1 MNYRIVFRTLGKV
14 MTIAAM
20 VLLIPF
26 FVGIGYGE
34 SEAYLSFLV
43 PMAILFALGLPLSF
57 IKVKDKA
64 MFAKEGFVIVS
75 LCWITLSLIGALPFV
90 FSGTIPSYI
99 DAFFETVSGLTT
111 TGASILSPAQVDIM
125 YTGHKGI
132 MFWRMFTHWIGGM
145 GVLVFV
151 LALFPT
157 LGDGA
162 IHLYKAEAP
171 GPDSSKLVSKIV
183 HTARILY
190 TIYIVLTLVQIIM
203 LLSSGVMPLYDCVT
217 YSFSTAGTGGFT
229 LTSQGVTQYNSVYC
243 EMVMA
248 VFMFLFGINF
258 NIYYFILIGA
268 VSKVFRNE
276 ELRTYLII
284 VIVATLVIAVNILS
298 VCANFGEALRY
309 AFFQTTSISS
319 TTGLA
324 TADFDSW
331 PALSKSVLMILM
343 IFGACGGSTAG
354 GIKISRL
361 VILCKS
367 GFYDIKKMVHPK
379 AVYTVKLD
387 GTPIGKETERNA
399 RSYLVVWFVIVLVST
414 LLVSIDDYCGGSLM
428 TSFSGTLAC
437 IGNVG
442 PGFAGV
448 GPMLSYGGLNAF
460 SKLVLSFVMLVGR
473 LEIFPLI
480 VLFSPRTWRRA
491 G

>member
-14 MTIAAM
+14 MLIATA

-26 FVGIGYGE
+26 FVGVGYGE
-34 SEAYLSFLV
+34 TEVYLSFLV
-43 PMAILFALGLPLSF
+43 PMAILLALGLPLSF

-64 MFAKEGFVIVS
+64 IFAKEGFVIVS
-75 LCWITLSLIGALPFV
+75 LCWIMLALIGALPFV
-90 FSGTIPSYI
+90 LSGTITNYI
-99 DAFFETVSGLTT
+99 DAVFETVSGLTT
-111 TGASILSPAQVDIM
+111 TGASVLSPSAVDSM
-125 YTGHKGI
+125 YAGHKGI

-151 LALFPT
+151 LAVFPS

-190 TIYIVLTLVQIIM
+190 SIYIGLTVVQIIM
-203 LLSSGVMPLYDCVT
+203 LLCSGVMPLYDCVA
-217 YSFSTAGTGGFT
+217 YSFSTAGTGGFA
-229 LTSQGVTQYNSVYC
+229 LSGAGVSQYNSVYC

-284 VIVATLVIAVNILS
+284 VIVATLIVAINLLS
-298 VCANFGEALRY
+298 ITANFGEALRY
-309 AFFQTTSISS
+309 AFFQTASISS

-324 TADFDSW
+324 TANFDGW

-343 IFGACGGSTAG
+343 MFGACGGSTAG
-354 GIKISRL
+354 GMKISRL

-367 GFYDIKKMVHPK
+367 GFYDIKKMVHPR
-379 AVYTVKLD
+379 AVYTIKLD

-414 LLVSIDDYCGGSLM
+414 LLVSTDSYCGGNLM

-448 GPMLSYGGLNAF
+448 GPALSYGGFNAF
-460 SKLVLSFVMLVGR
+460 SKLVLSFVMLIGR